1 MAHYRIG
8 LPIGIGVLVFGQ
20 AVVPDASPYLQGGGL
35 LILGA
40 VCWKMLATM
49 DKMADALNALRVHCA
64 AKSGEPT
71 PREREQA
78 RVEAA

>member
-8 LPIGIGVLVFGQ
+8 LPLGVCALLFGQ
-20 AVVPDASPYLQGGGL
+20 AAVPEVSPYLQGGGL

-64 AKSGEPT
+64 AKNGEPV
-71 PREREQA
+71 ERSQESEV
-78 RVEAA
+78 RSP